1 MASGPVD
8 HKELPHWLK
17 PVGIAL
23 LCAALVWLIA
33 VRGYADYLSNPA
45 PDRAARLNSSQPDA
59 VSQLASEALD
69 SGDLETAELLAT
81 RIAALYPFE
90 GRALRVLGAI
100 EERRGDQVRAEQLMY
115 AAAQASPRDTA
126 TQYWLALR
134 ALSDQD
140 LDQALKRLDRVL
152 RFQPETMRELFPLLG
167 TVGANPFG
175 ARKLLPYLSK
185 NPAWRSQYITRFVR
199 EAQPLAAVLELERLL
214 AGDGSPLTSEESGGI
229 TSRLLRGE
237 DWQRLSERI
246 AQRSGTSAQHLR
258 DSRFAGDVSESL
270 LAWSWRK
277 VVGADIVFGALDD
290 AGGSALRVYF
300 HDRRVPFKHI
310 RQLLLMGPGQYR
322 IDGRVRLDDLETPRG
337 MSWKL
342 SCAGSGHALPL
353 GESELFRGNSPWR
366 NFTVSFEVPSQG
378 CPAQWF
384 SLELA
389 ARIPAEQQVDG
400 SIWFTD
406 VRVTNDLPLGGTGH
420 AKPDAD

>member
-1 MASGPVD
+1 MASVPHD
-8 HKELPHWLK
+8 HKELPRWLK
-17 PVGIAL
+17 PVAIAL
-23 LCAALVWLIA
+23 LCAALLWLIA

-45 PDRAARLNSSQPDA
+45 PDRAARLNPNQPAA
-59 VSQLASEALD
+59 VSQLASEALE

-100 EERRGDQVRAEQLMY
+100 EERRGEPGRAEQLMN

-175 ARKLLPYLSK
+175 ARKLIPYLRK
-185 NPAWRSQYITRFVR
+185 NPAWRSLYIKRFVR
-199 EAQPLAAVLELERLL
+199 ETQPLAAVLELERLL
-214 AGDGSPLTSEESGGI
+214 AGAGSPLISEQAGAI
-229 TSRLLRGE
+229 TSRLLQDE

-246 AQRSGTSAQHLR
+246 EMRSGTSAQGLR

-270 LAWSWRK
+270 LAWSWLK
-277 VVGADIVFGALDD
+277 VVGADIVFGALDEK
-290 AGGSALRVYF
+290 AESALRLYF
-300 HDRRVPFKHI
+300 HDRRVPFKPI
-310 RQLLLMGPGQYR
+310 RQLLLLGPGHYR

-337 MSWKL
+337 MSWFVT
-342 SCAGSGHALPL
+342 CTGSDHAQLL
-353 GESELFRGNSPWR
+353 GESEFFRGSSPWR
-366 NFTVSFEVPSQG
+366 DFSVSFEVPRLD

-406 VRVTNDLPLGGTGH
+406 VRVMNNLPFTGTDL